1 MITTGPARHS
11 GCGKRRSSRS
21 EPVVGMGPEAGLF
34 DSEAGRAFP
43 TLWGTP
49 WDAVSWHA
57 RERIYIQAL
66 TEAVALTLPEDDAV
80 RQCSR

>member
-1 MITTGPARHS
+1 MDGLHDHHRSGAAFGERQAQILKIRAGGRH
-11 GCGKRRSSRS
+11 GTRG
-21 EPVVGMGPEAGLF
+21 GAAGLF
-34 DSEAGRAFP
+34 GSEAGRAFP

-66 TEAVALTLPEDDAV
+66 TEAVALMLPE
-80 RQCSR
+80 